1 MIIFV
6 VFFENEA
13 TNFWNYVKVI
23 LENLLHHAWP
33 GLCFK
38 EVTTKF
44 SQGMYK
50 VLIITIKIKGSRLRS
65 PSSLQPS
72 QMGLT
77 GDNVEDGVGNVTKNF
92 SLKRNGGGCVYLIE
106 VFMKKLI
113 NLIGHLFDWVI

>member
-33 GLCFK
+33 GQCFK

-50 VLIITIKIKGSRLRS
+50 VLIITIKIKGSRLRF

-92 SLKRNGGGCVYLIE
+92 SLKGNGGGCVYLIE